1 MGLFKKKKKR
11 TIEGEERI
19 VVKENSMSSKAE
31 GYNRLTDNILYLNA
45 DGKNKVIQIESSVS
59 HEGKTTVACNLAV
72 SLGLTDKKVVIV
84 DLDFR
89 KPRVQ
94 QRLGLTIDNGISEYM
109 LGELKKE
116 DVIKKSKYKNVDVIT
131 RGAKIYNSSLVL
143 VSEKF
148 KNFIGELRDE
158 YDYVILDCA
167 PVLQVSDYI
176 HIAQISDGVLFLVAY
191 GSTTRN
197 QVADAVKELKK
208 NGANLLGTVFSMYD
222 RKKDR
227 GYDYYGRGYYGKSYY
242 QAYLEEEEINN
253 ETDKKKDNAELESA
267 LSQVNRGDNEKIED
281 VDVGENQE

>member
-11 TIEGEERI
+11 TMEGEERI

-59 HEGKTTVACNLAV
+59 HEGKTTVTCNLAV
-72 SLGLTDKKVVIV
+72 SLGLTDKKVIVV

-109 LGELKKE
+109 LGELTK
-116 DVIKKSKYKNVDVIT
+116 DQIIKHSKYKNVDVIT
-131 RGAKIYNSSLVL
+131 RGAKIYNSSLIL
-143 VSEKF
+143 VSDKF
-148 KNFIGELRDE
+148 KNFIAELRAE
-158 YDYVILDCA
+158 YDYVLLDCA

-176 HIAQISDGVLFLVAY
+176 HIAQVSDGVLFLVAY
-191 GSTTRN
+191 GSTTRS
-197 QVADAVKELKK
+197 QVSDAIKELKK

-227 GYDYYGRGYYGKSYY
+227 GYDYYGKGYYGRSYY
-242 QAYLEEEEINN
+242 QAYLEEEQN
-253 ETDKKKDNAELESA
+253 EVDTPKDNSQLEQA
-267 LSQVNRGDNEKIED
+267 LGEVERGHTDSIEEID
-281 VDVGENQE
+281 VKETQE

>member
-1 MGLFKKKKKR
+1 MLFFKKRKKR
-11 TIEGEERI
+11 LNEGEDRI
-19 VVKENSMSSKAE
+19 VVKENSMSSKAD
-31 GYNRLTDNILYLNA
+31 GYNRLKDNILYINA

-72 SLGLTDKKVVIV
+72 SLGLTDKKVVVV

-109 LGELKKE
+109 LGEKTL
-116 DVIKKSKYKNVDVIT
+116 DQIIKTSKYKNVDVVT

-148 KNFIGELRDE
+148 KKFIGELRDK

-176 HIAQISDGVLFLVAY
+176 HISQVSDGVLFLVAY

-197 QVADAVKELKK
+197 QVSDAVKELKK

-227 GYDYYGRGYYGKSYY
+227 GYDYYGKGYYGKSYY
-242 QAYLEEEEINN
+242 QAYIEDEETKDTKSNEKLE
-253 ETDKKKDNAELESA
+253 KA
-267 LSQVNRGDNEKIED
+267 LSEVNSGADDDTHDVEIGKED
-281 VDVGENQE
+281 

>member
-1 MGLFKKKKKR
+1 MLFFKKRKKR
-11 TIEGEERI
+11 LNEGEDRI
-19 VVKENSMSSKAE
+19 VVKENSMSSKAD
-31 GYNRLTDNILYLNA
+31 GYNRLKDNILYINA

-72 SLGLTDKKVVIV
+72 SLGLTDKRVVVV

-109 LGELKKE
+109 LGEQTL
-116 DVIKKSKYKNVDVIT
+116 DQIIKTSKYKNVDVVT

-148 KNFIGELRDE
+148 KKFIGELRDK

-176 HIAQISDGVLFLVAY
+176 HISQVSDGVLFLVAY

-197 QVADAVKELKK
+197 QVSDAVKELKK

-227 GYDYYGRGYYGKSYY
+227 GYDYYGKGYYGKSYY
-242 QAYLEEEEINN
+242 QAYIEDEETKDTKSNEKLE
-253 ETDKKKDNAELESA
+253 KA
-267 LSQVNRGDNEKIED
+267 LSEVNSGADDDTHDVEIGKED
-281 VDVGENQE
+281 

>member
-1 MGLFKKKKKR
+1 MLFFKKRKKR
-11 TIEGEERI
+11 LNEGEDRI
-19 VVKENSMSSKAE
+19 VVKENSMSSKAD
-31 GYNRLTDNILYLNA
+31 GYNRLKDNILYINA

-72 SLGLTDKKVVIV
+72 SLGLTDKRVVVV

-109 LGELKKE
+109 LGEQTL
-116 DVIKKSKYKNVDVIT
+116 DQIIKTSKYKNVDVIT

-148 KNFIGELRDE
+148 KKFIGELRDK

-176 HIAQISDGVLFLVAY
+176 HISQVSDGVLFLVAY

-197 QVADAVKELKK
+197 QVSDAVKELKK

-227 GYDYYGRGYYGKSYY
+227 GYDYYGKGYYGKSYY
-242 QAYLEEEEINN
+242 QAYIEDEETKDTKSNEKLE
-253 ETDKKKDNAELESA
+253 KA
-267 LSQVNRGDNEKIED
+267 LSEVNSGADDDTHDVEIGKED
-281 VDVGENQE
+281 

>member
-1 MGLFKKKKKR
+1 MLFFKKRKKR
-11 TIEGEERI
+11 LNEGEDRI
-19 VVKENSMSSKAE
+19 VVKENSMSSKAD
-31 GYNRLTDNILYLNA
+31 GYNRLKDNILYINA

-72 SLGLTDKKVVIV
+72 SLGLTDKKVVVV

-109 LGELKKE
+109 LGEQTL
-116 DVIKKSKYKNVDVIT
+116 DQIIKTSKYKNVDVIT

-148 KNFIGELRDE
+148 KKFIGELRDK

-176 HIAQISDGVLFLVAY
+176 HISQVSDGVLFLVAY

-197 QVADAVKELKK
+197 QVSDAVKELKK

-227 GYDYYGRGYYGKSYY
+227 GYDYYGKGYYGKSYY
-242 QAYLEEEEINN
+242 QAYIEDEETKDTKSNEKLE
-253 ETDKKKDNAELESA
+253 KA
-267 LSQVNRGDNEKIED
+267 LSEVNSGADDDTHDVEIGKED
-281 VDVGENQE
+281 

>member
-1 MGLFKKKKKR
+1 MLFFKKRKKR
-11 TIEGEERI
+11 LNEGEDRI
-19 VVKENSMSSKAE
+19 VVKENSMSSKAD
-31 GYNRLTDNILYLNA
+31 GYNRLKDNILYINA

-72 SLGLTDKKVVIV
+72 SLGLTDKKVVVV

-109 LGELKKE
+109 LGEQTL
-116 DVIKKSKYKNVDVIT
+116 DQIIKTSKYKNVDVVT

-148 KNFIGELRDE
+148 KKFIGELRDK

-176 HIAQISDGVLFLVAY
+176 HISQVSDGVLFLVAY

-197 QVADAVKELKK
+197 QVSDAVKELKK

-227 GYDYYGRGYYGKSYY
+227 GYDYYGKGYYGKSYY
-242 QAYLEEEEINN
+242 QAYIEDEETKDTKSNEKLE
-253 ETDKKKDNAELESA
+253 KA
-267 LSQVNRGDNEKIED
+267 LSEVNSGADDDTHDVEIGKED
-281 VDVGENQE
+281 

>member
-11 TIEGEERI
+11 TMEGEERI

-59 HEGKTTVACNLAV
+59 HEGKTTVTCNLAV
-72 SLGLTDKKVVIV
+72 SLGLTDKKVIVV

-109 LGELKKE
+109 LGELTK
-116 DVIKKSKYKNVDVIT
+116 DQIIKHSKYKNVDVIT
-131 RGAKIYNSSLVL
+131 RGAKIYNSSLIL
-143 VSEKF
+143 VSDKF
-148 KNFIGELRDE
+148 KNFIAELRSE
-158 YDYVILDCA
+158 YDYVLLDCA
-167 PVLQVSDYI
+167 PVLQISDYI

-191 GSTTRN
+191 GSTTRS
-197 QVADAVKELKK
+197 QVSDAIKELKK

-227 GYDYYGRGYYGKSYY
+227 GYDYYGKGYYGRSYY
-242 QAYLEEEEINN
+242 QAYLEEEQNEID
-253 ETDKKKDNAELESA
+253 TPKDNSQLEQA
-267 LSQVNRGDNEKIED
+267 LGEVERGHTDSIEEID
-281 VDVGENQE
+281 VKETQE